1 MPAER
6 IESPLPLSRC
16 PFCGG
21 ESKLFFIKEEH
32 PFVHRVACVGEC
44 KTAFGKSYSYSEA
57 LFACKQWNHRANT
70 KEENSDN
77 TQQLKAE
84 IRSVVERLVNCAPI
98 SLSEEIGV
106 AINKLRKLSAV

>member
-77 TQQLKAE
+77 TQQLKA
-84 IRSVVERLVNCAPI
+84 
-98 SLSEEIGV
+98 
-106 AINKLRKLSAV
+106 